1 MKCAH
6 CGDPNPGVL
15 HLFAGGP
22 SPALRVGSLVMAKKT
37 TGVCDVGEVGVVY
50 EEHRLYDRAGWGII
64 FESGRHNGLNAC
76 EVEWFLTVTGETCE
90 WLQGYAFENVR
101 RLVEDFDRGLFAP
114 AFNTVS
120 ARVAAGTTGGG
131 DGTPAAVN
139 GPRSTERP

>member
-101 RLVEDFDRGLFAP
+101 RLVEDFDRGFFAP
-114 AFNTVS
+114 AFNMAS
-120 ARVAAGTTGGG
+120 ARATTGPTGVG
-131 DGTPAAVN
+131 DGTPAMVDV
-139 GPRSTERP
+139 PRPPA

>member
-22 SPALRVGSLVMAKKT
+22 SACAQGRQPG
-37 TGVCDVGEVGVVY
+37 DGE
-50 EEHRLYDRAGWGII
+50 EDHRLYDRAGWGII

-76 EVEWFLTVTGETCE
+76 EVEWFLTVTGEACE
-90 WLQGYAFENVR
+90 WLEGYAFENVR